1 MTKLEKLVE
10 SFLSNSSDFK
20 FSDVERVLNAFGF
33 QELRSK
39 GSHHVF
45 GHPDG
50 RKMPAI
56 PKKSGK
62 KVKRTYVK
70 RIVQILELK
79 EWYEQQKGD

>member
-20 FSDVERVLNAFGF
+20 FSDVEQVLKAFGF

-39 GSHHVF
+39 GSHHIF

-50 RKMPAI
+50 RKLPSI

-62 KVKRTYVK
+62 VKKTYVK

-79 EWYEQQKGD
+79 EWYEQQQKG

>member
-10 SFLSNSSDFK
+10 SFLSNSSEFK
-20 FSDVERVLNAFGF
+20 FSDVARVLNAFGF

-39 GSHHVF
+39 GSHHIF

-50 RKMPAI
+50 RTLPAI
-56 PKKSGK
+56 PKKGGK

-70 RIVQILELK
+70 RIV
-79 EWYEQQKGD
+79 

>member
-10 SFLSNSSDFK
+10 SFISNSGEFR
-20 FSDVERVLNAFGF
+20 FSDVERVLNAFDF

-39 GSHHVF
+39 GSHHIF
-45 GHPDG
+45 GHSDG

-56 PKKSGK
+56 PK

-70 RIVQILELK
+70 RIVQILELE